1 MERQILPDE
10 YYRSRER
17 KWSLQTVNGLVREE
31 IRTKAIMA
39 FMDHIYAALEEATKH
54 SGGRSP
60 IVMNKSPT
68 STWRIDPL
76 RNLRHWRK
84 WDSWSSLFL
93 IFEAWS
99 TVQQFLALTPSDFGQ
114 LWNFI
119 SLFNHRVTGAQMKKV
134 EILFYFIFDF

>member
-1 MERQILPDE
+1 MERQIFPDE

-31 IRTKAIMA
+31 IRTKAIKA

-84 WDSWSSLFL
+84 WDSWSSLFWYL
-93 IFEAWS
+93 KHGQQCSSSLHWHHQILDNFEIS
-99 TVQQFLALTPSDFGQ
+99 FLSSIIELLG
-114 LWNFI
+114 LRW
-119 SLFNHRVTGAQMKKV
+119 KK
-134 EILFYFIFDF
+134 